1 MRSAENHRVSISIAM
16 KTCQVRER
24 EREREREG
32 EWEGGRKEGKKK
44 RTVIVVVADDEFL
57 ELAVLA
63 QLAPNVLV
71 KGVKV
76 VLQLRGV
83 HPVLGVVGRV
93 LVQVGHEDGLAVRGL
108 DVLARAAVAVAA
120 GADFEVEGAVDFVEL
135 GAEDGRE
142 EIGHG
147 CVCRCEEFGCNRFCM
162 FFFKSSLFGLVRL
175 VMVMIWGIFWLDGLI
190 GKNPWAKEAR
200 IITPQTWG
208 GEAES
213 RAWLKGVFPCG
224 SCSTHLESAADCLY
238 E

>member
-1 MRSAENHRVSISIAM
+1 MRV
-16 KTCQVRER
+16 KWGKG
-24 EREREREG
+24 REG
-32 EWEGGRKEGKKK
+32 KGEGK

-135 GAEDGRE
+135 GAEDGGE
-142 EIGHG
+142 EVGHD
-147 CVCRCEEFGCNRFCM
+147 CV
-162 FFFKSSLFGLVRL
+162 
-175 VMVMIWGIFWLDGLI
+175 
-190 GKNPWAKEAR
+190 R
-200 IITPQTWG
+200 IV
-208 GEAES
+208 S
-213 RAWLKGVFPCG
+213 MYPC
-224 SCSTHLESAADCLY
+224 CSV
-238 E
+238 